1 MEPVAVVIPAHNAAA
16 HLADAIE
23 SVLAQTHQAAEV
35 WVVDDGSTD
44 ETAAVA
50 GRFRDRVRMIRFDR
64 PHGAAAARNAGVEC
78 CLSPLVAFLDADD
91 VAMPDRLMRQ
101 AGQLG
106 SNPDAAM
113 TFCAM
118 AYIDERGRTIGD
130 VVEADVFGSREFL
143 GRLLVRN
150 RIGSTSAAMVR
161 RQAFLDL
168 GGFDASLSHNE
179 EYALWLRM
187 AAHASVL
194 ATNAVLVKY
203 RIHAGNISRDTITQR
218 VNETS
223 VLRRFDAEQIR
234 RAIADAYPREPDHSV
249 ALARVFARRTEYPL
263 AESLLDEIEH
273 QGYADARIAFLQGVI
288 ACHRGDMV
296 RAGERFRASLER
308 DPDLAPAL
316 NNLAVIEARAGRGE
330 DAKHLLQR
338 AVACIRGYADAAFN
352 LASVIEGRRVEE
364 LRFTLTLLRSVLKP
378 QIAAEFGAAVVDTES
393 ED

>member
-1 MEPVAVVIPAHNAAA
+1 M
-16 HLADAIE
+16 
-23 SVLAQTHQAAEV
+23 
-35 WVVDDGSTD
+35 W
-44 ETAAVA
+44 ETV
-50 GRFRDRVRMIRFDR
+50 FDR
-64 PHGAAAARNAGVEC
+64 FVSRLVRDGQLFVTYPDGRKSAYGQPGGDRAGVTIADRATLRAL
-78 CLSPLVAFLDADD
+78 CLNPELALGEAYMNATLRVENDD
-91 VAMPDRLMRQ
+91 LE
-101 AGQLG
+101 GL
-106 SNPDAAM
+106 
-113 TFCAM
+113 
-118 AYIDERGRTIGD
+118 
-130 VVEADVFGSREFL
+130 L
-143 GRLLVRN
+143 RLLVRN